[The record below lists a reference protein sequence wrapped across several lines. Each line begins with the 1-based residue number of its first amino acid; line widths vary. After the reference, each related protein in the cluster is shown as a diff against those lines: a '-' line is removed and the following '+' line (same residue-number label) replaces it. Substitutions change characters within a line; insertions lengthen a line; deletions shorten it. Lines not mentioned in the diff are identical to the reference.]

1 MKRIFLFIVLIGISG
16 TGLADP
22 ISNVK
27 HFQKTIEG
35 CIKGKSPD
43 KCLTAHLSSHVPPGN
58 EAMKQQLPKVAN
70 LFVQWLGRDSVYA
83 IHPVKSQKV
92 GDLVD
97 IRDYAIESNAG
108 GFMVMNIKYIHLH
121 GKWYLW
127 GFNLSSTD
135 ETISALLSGK
145 L

>member
-1 MKRIFLFIVLIGISG
+1 MKRIFLFLVLLGV
-16 TGLADP
+16 
-22 ISNVK
+22 SNVVLASPINNVER
-27 HFQKTIEG
+27 FQKTIEG
-35 CIKGKSPD
+35 CVKGKSPD
-43 KCLTAHLSSHVPPGN
+43 KCLTDHLSNHVPPGN
-58 EAMKQQLPKVAN
+58 DAMKQQLPKVAA

-83 IHPVKSQKV
+83 IHPVKFQKV

-97 IRDYAIESNAG
+97 IRDYAVESNG
-108 GFMVMNIKYIHLH
+108 GAFMVMNVKYIQLH
-121 GKWYLW
+121 GHWYLW